1 MNKIKN
7 NKGSAYTLVLV
18 VMVLVS
24 MTSMLAFAQINNEI
38 KLNSKN
44 EDSIEYKVEAQSH
57 IEQAIAMFTNKIYID
72 EENKEA
78 ELGVLS
84 DLAYMYAKEATFI
97 NSNGK
102 NNTSELK
109 KLQDEVYKY
118 VLKDSNAMSLEE
130 LENLYKITKAS
141 VEGNTTNKNV
151 VKDHLEK
158 SEYYLKTTYDESKIE
173 EIINNMKEN
182 VVHLVKD
189 LKDPNHNKVLDV
201 LNRIKNIE
209 NKLKDINNGVANA
222 RQEIIKEAQAGIDII
237 DSLLDIW
244 ENDYVKENNQYG
256 YNSNQLP
263 KVDIVKNKLEI
274 LKKELQLVQQIYG
287 GGNGGGSAEE
297 YIVKLYLPKQIKSD
311 DKTYTLKVDKDN
323 MISQN
328 ISYLTEEDGNY
339 IFKGELSNKNQ
350 STIPVIINSKITK
363 DNGQPYEIKA
373 TMDLKIIKLE
383 TKDIFEME
391 YTITNWNE

>member
-297 YIVKLYLPKQIKSD
+297 YIVKLHLPKQIKSND
-311 DKTYTLKVDKDN
+311 ETYTLKVDKDN